1 MSGISSGKDAEM
13 ISRNSTREMLLNI
26 FDRSKKTAACVGGSP
41 CCSLLLMY
49 FSIPNW
55 MALMT
60 VALP

>member
-1 MSGISSGKDAEM
+1 MSGINSGKDAEM
-13 ISRNSTREMLLNI
+13 ISRNSTREMLLNM
-26 FDRSKKTAACVGGSP
+26 FDRSKKTAARVGGSP

-55 MALMT
+55 IALMT

>member
-1 MSGISSGKDAEM
+1 MSGINSGKDAEM
-13 ISRNSTREMLLNI
+13 ISRNLTREMLLNM
-26 FDRSKKTAACVGGSP
+26 FDRSKKTAARVGGSP

-55 MALMT
+55 IALMT